1 MGGTSGHKPLE
12 ILHVQHLGVSWPTV
26 RHHVAVFAVS
36 TSASISTSASNV
48 NDIVWDNVQHHADV
62 PSNPNIFTNT
72 CTQTHSLL
80 V

>member
-12 ILHVQHLGVSWPTV
+12 ILHVQHLGVSWPAV
-26 RHHVAVFAVS
+26 CHHVAVFAV
-36 TSASISTSASNV
+36 STSASNV

-62 PSNPNIFTNT
+62 ASNPNIFTNT